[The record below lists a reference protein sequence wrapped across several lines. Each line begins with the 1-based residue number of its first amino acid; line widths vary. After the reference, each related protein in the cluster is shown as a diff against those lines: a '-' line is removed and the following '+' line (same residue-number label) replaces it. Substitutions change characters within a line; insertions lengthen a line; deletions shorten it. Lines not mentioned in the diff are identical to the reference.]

1 MFGHPTR
8 YELTEYAEALVD
20 GKPVSAR
27 IGGHLASCPSCK
39 AQVNL
44 LRDSFSFLA
53 DAPMLDCTPGSAEQI
68 LATARQLRKADRQE
82 GRFFRKAFVVARG
95 LACAAGVV
103 LVAAWVFTAAIDRP
117 AKAALAGPAP
127 AASRLTAVSTAP
139 SPEELQRKTSE
150 IQSLASAVN
159 AQSDTPVSPWER
171 QHRHMVV
178 ALHADRN
185 AALAALKRNPGCLR
199 ASRLVTANLER
210 EAQALRTLYV
220 EQGR

>member
-20 GKPVSAR
+20 GKPVPAR
-27 IGGHLASCPSCK
+27 IGKHLTSCAACK

-44 LRDSFSFLA
+44 LRESFSFLA

-68 LATARQLRKADRQE
+68 LATARLLRKAERRN
-82 GRFFRKAFVVARG
+82 GRFFRKAFGVAQG
-95 LACAAGVV
+95 LACASGVV
-103 LVAAWVFTAAIDRP
+103 LVAVWVFAAAVGEP
-117 AKAALAGPAP
+117 AQIEPNGRKP
-127 AASRLTAVSTAP
+127 AANRLTAAP
-139 SPEELQRKTSE
+139 AIPSQEELQRKTSE

-159 AQSDTPVSPWER
+159 AQSDTPASLWER
-171 QHRHMVV
+171 QHRHMIL

-210 EAQALRTLYV
+210 EAQTLRTLYV